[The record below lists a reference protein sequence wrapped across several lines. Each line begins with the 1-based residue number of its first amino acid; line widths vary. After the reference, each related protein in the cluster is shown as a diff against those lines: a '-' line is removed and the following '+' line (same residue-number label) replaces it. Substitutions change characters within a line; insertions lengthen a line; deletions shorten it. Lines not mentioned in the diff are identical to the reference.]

1 MPIASRSPA
10 RDNPDLTPE
19 GLSLNSNKPTAT
31 PAALPLSLR
40 AATLALV
47 FGTAHAQTTAPPP
60 DATKTDASLPSIKA
74 TATAERDNSQ
84 ATTGGKF
91 ETPLRDVPQSIT
103 VIDRK
108 MLDTQAAASL
118 KDALRNVPGITLGAG
133 EGGVIGDNINLRG
146 FSARTDVYLDGMRD
160 RGQYTRDVFA
170 LQAVEV
176 LKGPSSML
184 FGRGS
189 TGGVINQI
197 SKKPE
202 ARDRGELGATI
213 GTDGY
218 FRATGDFNKALSD
231 SAAFRVTAF
240 GQQIES
246 TRDVTKNKDAGVA
259 PSVRLGINTPT
270 EFSVAALIQRNRD
283 IPDYGFPF
291 VTTAGAGTARQPI
304 DAPAHNFYGY
314 TDDQFNQ
321 DVNLL
326 SLTLQH
332 KASSTTTV
340 RTRLQLSDNRTHAR
354 ANPLGAVVHVNG
366 TVPTLDD
373 DLNDL
378 SAARSTRERQLK
390 DTSVISQT
398 DVTTWFN
405 SGRVNHQLT
414 AGVEFARE
422 RNRDDRYAWKTP
434 VDAATINLG
443 APVYAGISGEHAL
456 SRTTT
461 TIADTAAVYLNDQI
475 ELTPQ
480 WKLVGGLRNERFM
493 VRSDLV
499 KHTLPAGFPADTT
512 EAAAPKSE
520 SMWSPRAGVLF
531 QPDAMQTYYAS
542 YGTSFNPS
550 AETVTQSASTATLG
564 AERNRS
570 FELGAKLDLLDGELS
585 VTGALF
591 RIEKTN
597 PRTQDAAG
605 TQVTEGLVRVDGLEL
620 GATGRLNPQW
630 EVFAG
635 YTYLNGKIVES
646 PQIGS
651 NADAGIAAEGKT
663 APNTPRHNATL
674 WTTYRLTPQWELGG
688 GAQFASERWLNNFE
702 SAKVDGYARWDA
714 TVAYLQKSWE
724 VRLNLQNLSDALYF
738 EASSAG
744 RATPVRGR
752 TALVSALVRF

>member
-1 MPIASRSPA
+1 M
-10 RDNPDLTPE
+10 
-19 GLSLNSNKPTAT
+19 NSNKPTL
-31 PAALPLSLR
+31 PQSAALPLSLR

-47 FGTAHAQTTAPPP
+47 FGTTAHAQTAPAAEPTP
-60 DATKTDASLPSIKA
+60 EAPKTESSLPPVKA
-74 TATAERDNSQ
+74 TATVERDNSR
-84 ATTGGKF
+84 AASGAKF
-91 ETPLRDVPQSIT
+91 EQALRDVPQSVT

-108 MLDTQAAASL
+108 MLDNQAAASL

-160 RGQYTRDVFA
+160 RGQYSRDVFS

-202 ARDRGELGATI
+202 ARDRGEVEATI

-218 FRATGDFNKALSD
+218 FRSTGDYNKALSS

-240 GQQIES
+240 GQQVES
-246 TRDVTKNKDAGVA
+246 TRDVTKQKDAGVA
-259 PSVRLGINTPT
+259 PSVRLGIGTPT
-270 EFSVAALIQRNRD
+270 EFSVSALVQRNRD

-291 VTTAGAGTARQPI
+291 VTTSGVGTVRKPI
-304 DAPAHNFYGY
+304 DAPANRYYGY
-314 TDDQFNQ
+314 DDDQFNQ
-321 DVNLL
+321 DINVV

-332 KASSTTTV
+332 KASSATTL
-340 RTRLQLSDNRTHAR
+340 RTRLQVSDVRTRAR
-354 ANPLGAVVHVNG
+354 ANPLGAVFKLNG
-366 TVPTLDD
+366 SVPTQDD
-373 DLNDL
+373 DLGDL
-378 SAARSTRERQLK
+378 FATRSTRERHLK
-390 DTSVISQT
+390 DTTVISQT
-398 DVTTWFN
+398 DVTTRI
-405 SGRVNHQLT
+405 SAGSTVHQVT
-414 AGVEFARE
+414 GGVELARE
-422 RNRDDRYAWKTP
+422 RNRDDRYAWNTTT
-434 VDAATINLG
+434 DAATINLG
-443 APVYAGISGEHAL
+443 EPVYAGITGSHAL

-461 TIADTAAVYLNDQI
+461 TVADTAAVYINDQI

-480 WKLVGGLRNERFM
+480 WKVVGGLRNERFM
-493 VRSDLV
+493 VDSTLV
-499 KHTLPAGFPADTT
+499 KHTLPAGFPADNT
-512 EAAAPKSE
+512 EPSAPKSE

-531 QPDAMQTYYAS
+531 QPDAAQTYYFS

-550 AETVTQSASTATLG
+550 AEAITQSSSTAQLG

-605 TQVTEGLVRVDGLEL
+605 TQVTEGLIRVDGLEL
-620 GATGRLNPQW
+620 GATGRINPQW

-646 PQIGS
+646 PQIGGGS
-651 NADAGIAAEGKT
+651 DAGIAAEGKT
-663 APNTPRHNATL
+663 APNTPRHNATV
-674 WTTYRLTPQWELGG
+674 WTTYRLTPEWELGG
-688 GAQFASERWLNNFE
+688 GAQFASDRWLNNFE
-702 SAKVDGYARWDA
+702 SAKVDGYTRWDA

-724 VRLNLQNLSDALYF
+724 VRLNLQNLGDAVYF

-752 TALVSALVRF
+752 TALVSATYRF

>member
-1 MPIASRSPA
+1 
-10 RDNPDLTPE
+10 
-19 GLSLNSNKPTAT
+19 LNSNKPTPS

-47 FGTAHAQTTAPPP
+47 FGTAHAQTAPVPAAEP
-60 DATKTDASLPSIKA
+60 AKDTPTTESSLPPVKA
-74 TATAERDNSQ
+74 TATVERDNSR
-84 ATTGGKF
+84 ASSGGKF
-91 ETPLRDVPQSIT
+91 EQALRDVPQSIT

-108 MLDTQAAASL
+108 MLDNQAAASL

-160 RGQYTRDVFA
+160 RGQYSRDVFA

-197 SKKPE
+197 AKKPE
-202 ARDRGELGATI
+202 LRDRTEVGGTV

-218 FRATGDFNKALSD
+218 FRATGDFNKALSN
-231 SAAFRVTAF
+231 SAAFRVAAF

-246 TRDVTKNKDAGVA
+246 TRDVVKNKDAGVA
-259 PSVRLGINTPT
+259 PSVRLGIGTPT
-270 EFSVAALIQRNRD
+270 ELAVSALVQRNRD

-291 VTTAGAGTARQPI
+291 VTTAGVGTVRKPI
-304 DAPAHNFYGY
+304 DAPANNFYGY

-321 DVNLL
+321 DVNMLML
-326 SLTLQH
+326 SLQH
-332 KASSTTTV
+332 KASSDTTI

-354 ANPLGAVVHVNG
+354 ANPLGTVTNVNG
-366 TVPTLDD
+366 TVPTRDD

-378 SAARSTRERQLK
+378 IAQRSTRERNLK
-390 DTSVISQT
+390 DSSLISQT
-398 DVTTWFN
+398 DVTTKFT
-405 SGRVNHQLT
+405 SGSIVHQLT
-414 AGVEFARE
+414 AGVEFAHERSRE
-422 RNRDDRYAWKTP
+422 HRYAWLTDA
-434 VDAATINLG
+434 DAATINLG
-443 APVYAGISGEHAL
+443 SPVESRITGRRAL
-456 SRTTT
+456 SRTSTT
-461 TIADTAAVYLNDQI
+461 TADTVAVYLNDQI

-493 VRSDLV
+493 VDSTLE
-499 KHTLPAGFPADTT
+499 KHTLPPDFPADTT
-512 EAAAPKSE
+512 ELAAPKSE

-531 QPDAMQTYYAS
+531 QPSATQTYYLS

-550 AETVTQSASTATLG
+550 AEAVSQSASSAHLG

-591 RIEKTN
+591 RVEKTN
-597 PRTQDAAG
+597 PRTSDATG
-605 TQVTEGLVRVDGLEL
+605 TQVTEGLIRVDGLEL
-620 GATGRLNPQW
+620 GATGRINPQW

-651 NADAGIAAEGKT
+651 RDDTGIPAEGKT

-674 WTTYRLTPQWELGG
+674 WSTYRLTPQWEVGG
-688 GAQFASERWLNNFE
+688 GAQFASDRWLNNFE
-702 SAKVDGYARWDA
+702 TAKVDGYTRWDA

-724 VRLNLQNLSDALYF
+724 VRLNLQNLSDAVYF

-752 TALVSALVRF
+752 TALVSALYRF

>member
-1 MPIASRSPA
+1 MNTPTSA
-10 RDNPDLTPE
+10 NPKAPLSTTP
-19 GLSLNSNKPTAT
+19 SAT
-31 PAALPLSLR
+31 TSAAAIPFSLR

-47 FGTAHAQTTAPPP
+47 FGTAQAQTAPSMPAP
-60 DATKTDASLPSIKA
+60 AGTDAAKTTESSLPPVKA
-74 TATAERDNSQ
+74 TATAERDNSR
-84 ATTGGKF
+84 ASSGGKF
-91 ETPLRDVPQSIT
+91 EQDVRDVPQSIT
-103 VIDRK
+103 VVDRK
-108 MLDTQAAASL
+108 LLDSQAAASL

-176 LKGPSSML
+176 LKGPSSMM

-197 SKKPE
+197 TKKAE
-202 ARDRGELGATI
+202 LKDSGEVGATV

-218 FRATGDFNKALSD
+218 TRATGDFNKALSG
-231 SAAFRVTAF
+231 SAAFRVSAF

-246 TRDVTKNKDAGVA
+246 TRDVARQKGAGVA
-259 PSVRLGINTPT
+259 PSVRLGIGTPT
-270 EFSVAALIQRNRD
+270 EFTVAALVQRSRD

-291 VTTAGAGTARQPI
+291 VTTAGEGTVRKPI

-321 DVNLL
+321 DVNVLTL
-326 SLTLQH
+326 SLQH
-332 KASSTTTV
+332 KASAATTL

-354 ANPLGAVVHVNG
+354 ANPLGAVTNVNG
-366 TVPTLDD
+366 TVPTRHD

-378 SAARSTRERQLK
+378 VAARSTRERHLK
-390 DTSVISQT
+390 DTSLISQT
-398 DVTTWFN
+398 DVVTTWKTGTV
-405 SGRVNHQLT
+405 SHQLT
-414 AGVEFARE
+414 AGVELAHE
-422 RNRDDRYAWKTP
+422 RNRDDRYAWNTS

-443 APVYAGISGEHAL
+443 SPVYTGITGSHAL

-461 TIADTAAVYLNDQI
+461 TNADTVAVYLNDQV

-493 VRSDLV
+493 VDSSLV
-499 KHTLPAGFPADTT
+499 KYTLPNGFPADTT

-531 QPDAMQTYYAS
+531 QPDASQSYYLS

-550 AETVTQSASTATLG
+550 GETVSQSASTAQLA

-605 TQVTEGLVRVDGLEL
+605 TQVTEGLIRVDGLEL
-620 GATGRLNPQW
+620 GATGRLSPQW

-663 APNTPRHNATL
+663 APNTPRHNATV

-688 GAQFASERWLNNFE
+688 GAQFASERWLNNYE
-702 SAKVDGYARWDA
+702 TAKVDGYTRWDA
-714 TVAYLQKSWE
+714 TVAYLQKTWE
-724 VRLNLQNLSDALYF
+724 VRLNLQNLSDAVYF

-752 TALVSALVRF
+752 TALVSALYRF

>member
-1 MPIASRSPA
+1 M
-10 RDNPDLTPE
+10 
-19 GLSLNSNKPTAT
+19 NSNNTST
-31 PAALPLSLR
+31 ALPLSLR

-47 FGTAHAQTTAPPP
+47 FGAANAQTAPGAEP
-60 DATKTDASLPSIKA
+60 AQSTETSLPKIKA
-74 TATAERDNSQ
+74 TATEERDNSR
-84 ATTGGKF
+84 ASTGGKF
-91 ETPLRDVPQSIT
+91 DTPLRDVPQSIT
-103 VIDRK
+103 VLDRK

-197 SKKPE
+197 SKKPDLRE
-202 ARDRGELGATI
+202 RGELGATI

-218 FRATGDFNKALSD
+218 YRATADFNHALSD
-231 SAAFRVTAF
+231 NAAFRVAA
-240 GQQIES
+240 GGPSVES
-246 TRDVTKNKDAGVA
+246 TRAVSKNEDYGIA
-259 PSVRLGINTPT
+259 PTLRLGIGTPT
-270 EFSVAALIQRNRD
+270 EITVAALVQRNRD

-291 VTTAGAGTARQPI
+291 VTTAGAGTVRKPI
-304 DAPAHNFYGY
+304 AAPAHNYYGY
-314 TDDQFNQ
+314 TDDRFNQ

-332 KASSTTTV
+332 KPSADTTI
-340 RTRLQLSDNRTHAR
+340 RTRLQVSDNRTDAR
-354 ANPLGAVVHVNG
+354 ANPLGTVVRAG
-366 TVPTLDD
+366 GGVPSLAD

-378 SAARSTRERQLK
+378 SAPRSTRERRLK
-390 DTSVISQT
+390 DTSLISQT
-398 DVTTWFN
+398 DVTTRATL
-405 SGRVNHQLT
+405 SGLAHQFT
-414 AGVEFARE
+414 AGVELARE
-422 RNRDDRYAWKTP
+422 RSRDDRYAWNTAAA
-434 VDAATINLG
+434 DALINLG
-443 APVYAGISGEHAL
+443 SPVYEGISGTHAL
-456 SRTTT
+456 TRTATT
-461 TIADTAAVYLNDQI
+461 QADTLAVYVNDQI
-475 ELTPQ
+475 ELSPQ
-480 WKLVGGLRNERFM
+480 WKLVGGVRNERFR
-493 VRSDLV
+493 VHSELV
-499 KHTLPAGFPADTT
+499 KYTLPPGFPVDTT
-512 EAAAPKSE
+512 EAASPKSE
-520 SMWSPRAGVLF
+520 TMWSPRAGLLF
-531 QPDAMQTYYAS
+531 QPDEAQTYYAS

-550 AETVTQSASTATLG
+550 AEFVTQSASTAALR

-585 VTGALF
+585 LNAALF
-591 RIEKTN
+591 RVEKTN

-605 TQVTEGLVRVDGLEL
+605 TQVTEGMIRVDGAEL
-620 GATGRLNPQW
+620 GVTGRLSPQW

-635 YTYLNGKIVES
+635 YTFLDAKIAES
-646 PQIGS
+646 PQIGTGV
-651 NADAGIAAEGKT
+651 DLGIADQGKT
-663 APNTPRHNATL
+663 APNAPRHNATL

-702 SAKVDGYARWDA
+702 TAKVDGYTRWDA

-724 VRLNLQNLSDALYF
+724 LRLNLQNLSDAVYF

-752 TALVSALVRF
+752 TALVSGLIRF

>member
-1 MPIASRSPA
+1 M
-10 RDNPDLTPE
+10 
-19 GLSLNSNKPTAT
+19 NSNQPT
-31 PAALPLSLR
+31 PPSAALPLSLR

-47 FGTAHAQTTAPPP
+47 FGTAQAQTAPAADPATETA
-60 DATKTDASLPSIKA
+60 KTEASLPPVKA
-74 TATAERDNSQ
+74 TATVERDNSR
-84 ATTGGKF
+84 ASSGGKF
-91 ETPLRDVPQSIT
+91 EQALRDVPQSIT

-108 MLDTQAAASL
+108 MLDNQAAASL

-160 RGQYTRDVFA
+160 RGQYSRDVFS

-202 ARDRGELGATI
+202 ARDRGEVEATI

-218 FRATGDFNKALSD
+218 FRSTGDYNKALSD

-246 TRDVTKNKDAGVA
+246 TRDVTKQKDAGVA
-259 PSVRLGINTPT
+259 PSVRLGIGTPT
-270 EFSVAALIQRNRD
+270 EFSVSALVQRNRD

-291 VTTAGAGTARQPI
+291 VTTTGAGTVRKPI
-304 DAPAHNFYGY
+304 DAPANNYYGY
-314 TDDQFNQ
+314 ADDQFNQ
-321 DVNLL
+321 DINVA

-332 KASSTTTV
+332 KASSATTL
-340 RTRLQLSDNRTHAR
+340 RTRLQVSEGRTQAR
-354 ANPLGAVVHVNG
+354 ANPRVSVARADGWGAV
-366 TVPTLDD
+366 PPRDD
-373 DLNDL
+373 DLSDL
-378 SAARSTRERQLK
+378 VAVRSTRERHLK
-390 DTSVISQT
+390 DSSVISQT
-398 DVTTWFN
+398 DVTTRFS
-405 SGRVNHQLT
+405 SGTLVHQLT

-422 RNRDDRYAWKTP
+422 RSRDDRYAWMTSTE
-434 VDAATINLG
+434 AATINLG
-443 APVYAGISGEHAL
+443 APDHANITGVRAL

-461 TIADTAAVYLNDQI
+461 TTADTAAIYVNDQI
-475 ELTPQ
+475 DLTPQ

-493 VRSDLV
+493 VDSTLV
-499 KHTLPAGFPADTT
+499 KYTLPVGFPADTT

-520 SMWSPRAGVLF
+520 NMWSPRAGVLF
-531 QPDAMQTYYAS
+531 QPDATQSYYLS

-550 AETVTQSASTATLG
+550 AETVSQSASTAKLG

-591 RIEKTN
+591 RIEKKN
-597 PRTQDAAG
+597 PRTQDALG

-620 GATGRLNPQW
+620 GATGRINPQW
-630 EVFAG
+630 DVFAG

-646 PQIGS
+646 PQIGTNS
-651 NADAGIAAEGKT
+651 DDGIAAEGKT

-674 WTTYRLTPQWELGG
+674 WTTYRLTPEWELGG
-688 GAQFASERWLNNFE
+688 GAQFASDRWLNNFE
-702 SAKVDGYARWDA
+702 SAKVDGYTRWDA

-724 VRLNLQNLSDALYF
+724 VRLNLQNLGDAVYF
-738 EASSAG
+738 EASSSG

-752 TALVSALVRF
+752 TALVSATYRF